1 MRERPWAAPHKA
13 LRHVLGLFQAAA
25 GATDYGQPD
34 EVARLKR
41 LGGELFELLY
51 SHARSEN
58 EHLLVALDVRAPG
71 ASQHDRAEHVDLEA
85 TLHELEARLSRL
97 DGTQGEEEGYQLYLA
112 FSDFHARYL
121 AHILHEERVT
131 QPALTAVYSDDEL
144 RAQREQTMQAVDFRI
159 ILLFLKYAVPAQPD
173 TENVPLLT
181 SLKAGAPVGA
191 FEAVVG
197 ALRETMPPARLEA
210 LLARL

>member
-25 GATDYGQPD
+25 GATDYGQPGD
-34 EVARLKR
+34 VARLKR

-51 SHARSEN
+51 SHATSEN
-58 EHLLVALDVRAPG
+58 AHLLAALDAI
-71 ASQHDRAEHVDLEA
+71 
-85 TLHELEARLSRL
+85 LHELEARLARL
-97 DGTQGEEEGYQLYLA
+97 DGTQSEEVGYQLYLA
-112 FSDFHARYL
+112 FSGFHARYL

-131 QPALTAVYSDDEL
+131 QPAMTAVYSDDEL
-144 RAQREQTMQAVDFRI
+144 RAQRERTMQAVDFRV

-173 TENVPLLT
+173 GENAPLL
-181 SLKAGAPVGA
+181 SAFKAGAPAQA

-210 LLARL
+210 MLARL